1 MKHIIYKIMA
11 AAILLTLAALYA
23 DAAPASEAEYRKL
36 SKAWTLNPDGSQEYR
51 FSMELTL
58 FTHSAMN
65 STYGESF
72 IVYDPEYQTL
82 NINSSYTVRKDG
94 TIVETP
100 PNAFVEVL
108 PAAAAGAPA
117 YNRLKEMVVVHTGLE
132 LGATI
137 VLDYTVTSKAGY
149 LPGLDISGP
158 VEQSS
163 PVREYTLSVSVPE
176 GTALDYSLSGLRT
189 KPSEDSSAGLRT
201 LTWKLRNVKAA
212 SRLPDTYHFDSPYF
226 EANTLASSGAAAG
239 IVSRQLDD
247 GESNPVLKSLA
258 AEITRDASDDTG
270 KLKAIYAHIR
280 NGYAHIPL
288 GLGTCG
294 YRIRPAEEV
303 AGSAYG
309 TDAELVNVL
318 QGLLEAAGLEA
329 DVCAAYARPDTA
341 GAGLAG
347 LSLYVRTEADGREFM
362 LGPSTQATRRIALL
376 RQYCPALDLSAG
388 EVEPPAYQDAAI
400 SGIYDMTLEG
410 DRVSVRSEVSVSDFF
425 LDPEGTAA
433 GMITS
438 GDSDAAVTR
447 SGKSSSFAW
456 SSGHAA
462 ERAGEYLIVHL
473 PDCPFGAAHD
483 TWLYG
488 GSARDI
494 TLTLPAAYDESYT
507 YRIVLGDKTLC
518 TPETAL
524 EIDNGAGSLEISVK
538 EEDGCAVV
546 TRTLKLS
553 GPQISPD
560 VYPDYLE
567 LMRAWS
573 DHNHTSV
580 LLK

>member
-58 FTHSAMN
+58 FTHTAMN

-82 NINSSYTVRKDG
+82 KINSSYTVRKDG

-176 GTALDYSLSGLRT
+176 GSALDYSLSGLRT

-226 EANTLASSGAAAG
+226 EANTFASSCAVAG
-239 IVSRQLDD
+239 IVSSQLDD
-247 GESNPVLKSLA
+247 GEGSPALKSLA
-258 AEITRDASDDTG
+258 AEITGDATDDTG

-280 NGYAHIPL
+280 NGYARIPL

-347 LSLYVRTEADGREFM
+347 LSLYVSTEADGREYM
-362 LGPSTQATRRIALL
+362 LGPCSQATRRIALL
-376 RQYCPALDLSAG
+376 RQYCPALDLSTG
-388 EVEPPAYQDAAI
+388 EV
-400 SGIYDMTLEG
+400 
-410 DRVSVRSEVSVSDFF
+410 
-425 LDPEGTAA
+425 
-433 GMITS
+433 
-438 GDSDAAVTR
+438 
-447 SGKSSSFAW
+447 
-456 SSGHAA
+456 
-462 ERAGEYLIVHL
+462 
-473 PDCPFGAAHD
+473 
-483 TWLYG
+483 
-488 GSARDI
+488 
-494 TLTLPAAYDESYT
+494 
-507 YRIVLGDKTLC
+507 
-518 TPETAL
+518 
-524 EIDNGAGSLEISVK
+524 
-538 EEDGCAVV
+538 
-546 TRTLKLS
+546 
-553 GPQISPD
+553 
-560 VYPDYLE
+560 
-567 LMRAWS
+567 
-573 DHNHTSV
+573 
-580 LLK
+580 